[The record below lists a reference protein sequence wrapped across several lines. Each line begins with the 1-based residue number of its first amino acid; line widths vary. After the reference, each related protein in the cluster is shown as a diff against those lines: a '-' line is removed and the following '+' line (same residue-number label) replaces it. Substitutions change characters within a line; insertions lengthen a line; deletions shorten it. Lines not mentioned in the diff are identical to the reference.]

1 MSYAKLRYS
10 GNYFDDKYKTKNLRH
25 NNKMWRKFGVR
36 WCVVLVVLF
45 CRGGEEELVNTLIV
59 KYLFLSQDKQLM
71 LFFHLFWKKQKEY
84 NYVKHNQQMIKLDHK
99 QNNCHI
105 GNLTSLMSRLWLY
118 TWLTVVHE
126 QGREGDA
133 VWPGNLRF
141 SIVF

>member
-1 MSYAKLRYS
+1 MEEVWGEVAC
-10 GNYFDDKYKTKNLRH
+10 
-25 NNKMWRKFGVR
+25 GVGGII
-36 WCVVLVVLF
+36 LQ
-45 CRGGEEELVNTLIV
+45 GGEEEELLVNTLIV

-71 LFFHLFWKKQKEY
+71 LFFHLFWKKKY
-84 NYVKHNQQMIKLDHK
+84 NYAKHNQQMIKLDHK

-118 TWLTVVHE
+118 TWLTTVHK

-133 VWPGNLRF
+133 EWPGNLRF